1 MNVLEAAE
9 RIEKLRSELQK
20 HNHSYYVLAQP
31 GISDFEYDHLMK
43 ELSELE
49 KQFPELDDENSPTRR
64 VGSDLSMQF
73 ETFPH
78 KYPMLSLGNTYS
90 REELEEFDG
99 RVRKLI
105 GNDFEYVVELKYDGV
120 AISISYE
127 NGRLKQALTRGDGSK
142 GDDVTRNVRTIKSI
156 PLVLSGKDYPSF
168 FEIRGEILMDKKGF
182 EEMNLLREESGE
194 MLFANPRNAASGTLK
209 MQNSSIVAK
218 RPLDCFFYYLPGDN
232 QKFDGHYENLV
243 RASEWGFK
251 IPLKYIKKV
260 SGVEDIFKYIDY
272 WAEER
277 KNLPFDIDGIV
288 IKVNSLSQQNNLGFT
303 AKTPRW
309 AISYKFK
316 AEQAISELKSISFQ
330 VGRTGAVTPVA
341 NLEPVLLA
349 GTTVKRASLHNED
362 QIKMLDIRIGDV
374 VYVEKGGEII
384 PKIVGIENN
393 QRHLDLPEFKFI
405 THCPECNTQLI
416 RNDNEAAHYCPNEKG
431 CPPQKKA
438 KIEHFVS
445 RKAMDLGLAEATIDQ
460 LYKAALINQSSDL
473 YRLKYDDLEGLDRFA
488 EKSAENLIES
498 IRSSVNVPFERVLFA
513 LGIRYVG
520 ETVAKKLARHFK
532 TIEAIAEASTE
543 ELMNVDEIGERIAQS
558 VSEYF
563 KDPENIAIIDQLKAA
578 GLKFHMEEEALK
590 SNILEGNSFVISG
603 KFYQISRDGIKKL
616 IEEHGGKNL
625 SSISTNTDFLIAGD
639 NMGPAK
645 RKKAEALNIKIIFED
660 EFLKMISENRS

>member
-9 RIEKLRSELQK
+9 RIEKLRSELTA
-20 HNHSYYVLAQP
+20 HNHRYYVLSQP
-31 GISDFEYDHLMK
+31 GISDYEYDTLMK
-43 ELSELE
+43 ELSDLE
-49 KQFPELDDENSPTRR
+49 KNFPELDDENSPSRR
-64 VGSDLSMQF
+64 VGSDLSVQF

-90 REELEEFDG
+90 REELEDFDG
-99 RVRKLI
+99 RIRKLLS
-105 GNDFEYVVELKYDGV
+105 DEFEYVLEPKYDGV
-120 AISISYE
+120 AISITYE
-127 NGRLKQALTRGDGSK
+127 NGRMKQALTRGDGSK

-156 PLVLSGKDYPSF
+156 PLVLSGKDYPAF
-168 FEIRGEILMDKKGF
+168 FEIRGEILMDRNGF
-182 EEMNLLREESGE
+182 DEMNRLREESGE
-194 MLFANPRNAASGTLK
+194 MVFANPRNAASGTLK

-218 RPLDCFFYYLPGDN
+218 RPLDCYFYYLPGEN
-232 QKFDGHYENLV
+232 QKFDGHYENLLK
-243 RASEWGFK
+243 AKDWGFK
-251 IPLKYIKKV
+251 VPLHYIKKV
-260 SGVEDIFKYIDY
+260 STLTEVFAYIDF
-272 WAEER
+272 WVEER
-277 KNLPFDIDGIV
+277 KKLAFDIDGIV
-288 IKVNSLSQQNNLGFT
+288 IKVNSISQQNSLGFT

-316 AEQAISELKSISFQ
+316 AERVLTELKSIVFQ

-349 GTTVKRASLHNED
+349 GTIVKRASLHNED
-362 QIKMLDIRIGDV
+362 QIKMLDIRLGDM

-384 PKIVGIENN
+384 PKIVGIENDV
-393 QRHLDLPEFKFI
+393 RHAGLPEFKFI
-405 THCPECNTQLI
+405 SHCPECNTPLI
-416 RNDNEAAHYCPNEKG
+416 RKENEAAHYCPNENG

-460 LYKAALINQSSDL
+460 LYTLGMITQSSDL
-473 YRLKYDDLEGLDRFA
+473 YSLKFEDLKNLERFA

-498 IRSSVNVPFERVLFA
+498 IKSSVNVPFERILFA

-532 TIEAIAEASTE
+532 NIDAISRASIE
-543 ELMNVDEIGERIAQS
+543 ELVNVDEIGEVIAQS

-563 KDPENIAIIDQLKAA
+563 SNIKNLEIIEQLKQA
-578 GLKFHMEEEALK
+578 GLKFHIEDEALK
-590 SNILEGNSFVISG
+590 SNKLEGKSFVISG
-603 KFYQISRDGIKKL
+603 KFYQFSRDGIKKL
-616 IEEHGGKNL
+616 IEENGGKNL
-625 SSISTNTDFLIAGD
+625 SSISSQTDFLIAGD

-660 EFLKMISENRS
+660 EFLKMIT